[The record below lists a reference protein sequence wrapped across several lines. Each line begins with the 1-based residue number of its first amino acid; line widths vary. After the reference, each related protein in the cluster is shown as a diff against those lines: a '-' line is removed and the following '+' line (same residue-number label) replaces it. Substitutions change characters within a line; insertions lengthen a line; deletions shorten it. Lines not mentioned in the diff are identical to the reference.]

1 MTDANAQPRMATN
14 AEAMTAAHQLLPAT
28 ASQPMAASGAFRQDA
43 WMRRGPR
50 MRNDRADLVPESEWH
65 RDQMRRS
72 DHARRQAP
80 AGIDFLAAQPP
91 AWPWAGSKPSATR
104 RSTMLKANRVTG
116 LLGQK
121 H

>member
-1 MTDANAQPRMATN
+1 
-14 AEAMTAAHQLLPAT
+14 
-28 ASQPMAASGAFRQDA
+28 
-43 WMRRGPR
+43 
-50 MRNDRADLVPESEWH
+50 MRNDWADLIPEWH

-80 AGIDFLAAQPP
+80 GGIDFLAAQTP
-91 AWPWAGSKPSATR
+91 ARPWAGSKPSATR
-104 RSTMLKANRVTG
+104 RSTMLNANRVTG